1 MAAMSRSSSST
12 DPVNLLEVG
21 RIDKPHGVRG
31 DVVVALTTTETSRVD
46 PGTRLYG
53 GGREFLITSSRPH
66 HHRWIVTFEGV
77 YGREGAEAISGLVL
91 SAEPLSDDDPDALW
105 VHELI
110 GSTVI
115 EVNGTERGVVV
126 SVQNNPASD
135 LLVLD
140 SGALVPLRFLE
151 GRDDDDRL
159 VVEVPDGLFELLD
172 DED

>member
-1 MAAMSRSSSST
+1 MVAMSRSSSST
-12 DPVNLLEVG
+12 DSVNLLEVG

-31 DVVVALTTTETSRVD
+31 DVVVALTTTETHRVA
-46 PGTRLYG
+46 PGTHLFAG
-53 GGREFLITSSRPH
+53 EREFVITDSRPH
-66 HHRWIVTFEGV
+66 QHRWIVTFEGV

-91 SAEPLSDDDPDALW
+91 SAEPLDDNDPDALW

-110 GSTVI
+110 GSTVV
-115 EVNGTERGVVV
+115 ETDGTERGTVLA
-126 SVQNNPASD
+126 VQDNPASD

-151 GRDDDDRL
+151 GRDDEDRL

-172 DED
+172 ED